1 VRQRPL
7 PDHARSNGPQP
18 ASLSASTSAGA
29 STAEFGDSPRQLQ
42 QGRQLAQLRA
52 PAASSPAAGVVQR
65 KGRVALDKIESPE
78 KRKALEEEIAK
89 AREARI
95 AAKQQARLTWL
106 GHPDGAKDDE
116 YNAAMEKARGD
127 YGKTL
132 WSIKTREGL
141 TAEQFPTG
149 RDYYG
154 TESGGVFKRPDNGKE
169 YVEGANGTFMPRHV
183 RRELNKFDLPK
194 IEGGSGLTPTGHDV
208 HGKKVRDGRSYGDN
222 TKKGQPLNVADR
234 EFLQQSLGGGA
245 NQFAFSHTATHYPI
259 LSNDHMN
266 FGVPGKNDTLADPHG
281 RIVSDMS
288 KVPKDDRRAQWK
300 LAPEEEGGHKIRRTA
315 DSFPDAWMGKRS
327 DKVIMSGYRNMEVVT
342 STVPQ
347 ASVAETQMGWEAAD
361 TSGKGLSPAGEWFRD
376 FRRKTEKKKEAEVV
390 PEVKKEEKPVAD
402 DLGS

>member
-1 VRQRPL
+1 MRQRPV
-7 PDHARSNGPQP
+7 PDQARSSEPQS
-18 ASLSASTSAGA
+18 ASLSASTSAVA
-29 STAEFGDSPRQLQ
+29 SAFSVSPRQLQ

-52 PAASSPAAGVVQR
+52 PGAPGPAAGVVQR

-95 AAKQQARLTWL
+95 AAKQQARQTWL

-132 WSIKTREGL
+132 WSIKTRENL

-169 YVEGANGTFMPRHV
+169 YVEDANGTFMPRHV

-194 IEGGSGLTPTGHDV
+194 IEGGLGLTPTGHDV

-222 TKKGQPLNVADR
+222 AKKGQPLNVADR

-259 LSNDHMN
+259 LSNDHLN

-288 KVPKDDRRAQWK
+288 KVAKDDRRAQWK
-300 LAPEEEGGHKIRRTA
+300 LAPEAEGGHKIRRTA
-315 DSFPDAWMGKRS
+315 GSFPDAWMGKRA
-327 DKVIMSGYRNMEVVT
+327 DKVITSGYRNMEVVT

-376 FRRKTEKKKEAEVV
+376 VRRKKEKKKETEVA
-390 PEVKKEEKPVAD
+390 PEVKKEEKPGTD
-402 DLGS
+402 DLGA